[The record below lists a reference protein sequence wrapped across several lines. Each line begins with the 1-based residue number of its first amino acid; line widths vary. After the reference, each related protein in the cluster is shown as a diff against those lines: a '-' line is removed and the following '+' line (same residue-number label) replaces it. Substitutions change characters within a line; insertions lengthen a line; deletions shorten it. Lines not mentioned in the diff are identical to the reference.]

1 MLVCMTPRFPVADR
15 SAQATQNFL
24 LGAQTLI
31 PIQTHTLVVLRK
43 YRRQSRLSLRGLSLF
58 TATSRTTFGYGSPFG
73 RNFTQGGGGLGSA
86 LGRMPYKASG
96 GLMAPAYRRIS
107 VMVSLE

>member
-24 LGAQTLI
+24 PGTQTLI

-43 YRRQSRLSLRGLSLF
+43 YRWQSRLSLSGLSLF

-73 RNFTQGGGGLGSA
+73 RNFSQTGGLGSA
-86 LGRMPYKASG
+86 LGRIPYEASG